1 MAAKNSEKTIA
12 GGTDKSDGSAST
24 SRVGWILG
32 WVATPGLILS
42 GIFVGGLYVGANLE
56 TSWMTRAVIWLFG

>member
-1 MAAKNSEKTIA
+1 MAAKKSEQTTA
-12 GGTDKSDGSAST
+12 VGTGQSDGSAST

-42 GIFVGGLYVGANLE
+42 SIFVGGLYVGANLE